1 MISSAFLSIFVA
13 LVRRQL
19 LARQFKT
26 CKFGFR
32 ILKDKMRE
40 RERERG
46 DASKLDSLLNL
57 RSPD

>member
-40 RERERG
+40 REREVTLQ
-46 DASKLDSLLNL
+46 S
-57 RSPD
+57 